1 MSDVSP
7 LEGDATDRS
16 ATASL
21 QAVVDAAMEAAFA
34 ISTRTMRILA
44 VNSRFVE
51 ASGIPSDE
59 LVGEPCA
66 SLCSGPGASC
76 PGRRCPLP
84 LATTGQD
91 SPISLHAG
99 LLAGDDWSVAGRVR
113 HAEGVA
119 ILLRPPWST
128 RPVGNAHRG
137 ESRASEGAPT
147 VRALGGFSVRLAS
160 GEEFAPRR
168 PQTLRLLQLLL
179 VSDGAVSNAHTA
191 ASLWP
196 ERQPLDSINSI
207 RVLVHDL
214 RHSLEPG
221 LARGRRSRYIANR
234 GDGYELIEGS
244 LDSDVD
250 SFLRDADAA
259 RVAFERD
266 AASDAIG
273 LAERALDVYGGD
285 LFGVEPE
292 APWFAQRR
300 EDLRR
305 QSVDLRLLYA
315 MLLTGAGNRHSAIE
329 HCRRVT
335 AVDPWREDAHRL
347 MMLLLAE
354 RDGRATAGKY
364 FLRMFSESK
373 REYGVPPSKET
384 AEFVDRLTRGDPF
397 EPLRA
402 SLLHA

>member
-1 MSDVSP
+1 
-7 LEGDATDRS
+7 
-16 ATASL
+16 
-21 QAVVDAAMEAAFA
+21 MEAAFA

-51 ASGIPSDE
+51 VSGIPSDE
-59 LVGEPCA
+59 LIGEPCA
-66 SLCSGPGASC
+66 SLCSGPGAAC
-76 PGRRCPLP
+76 PGSRCPLP
-84 LATTGQD
+84 LATTDQD

-119 ILLRPPWST
+119 ILLRPPRSARLT
-128 RPVGNAHRG
+128 GDATGGVGI
-137 ESRASEGAPT
+137 ASEAAPT
-147 VRALGGFSVRLAS
+147 VRALGGFSVLLPS
-160 GEEFAPRR
+160 GEDFVPRR
-168 PQTLRLLQLLL
+168 PQTLRLFQLLL
-179 VSDGAVSNAHTA
+179 VSEGAVSIADMA
-191 ASLWP
+191 AALWS
-196 ERQPLDSINSI
+196 ERQPLDVINSI

-214 RHSLEPG
+214 RHSLEPD
-221 LARGRRSRYIANR
+221 LTRGRRSRYIANR
-234 GDGYELIEGS
+234 GDGYALIEGS
-244 LDSDVD
+244 LAIDVD
-250 SFLRDADAA
+250 SFLRDAEAA

-266 AASDAIG
+266 GASDAIR
-273 LAERALDVYGGD
+273 LAERALDVYGGN
-285 LFGVEPE
+285 LFGGEPE
-292 APWFAQRR
+292 APWFARRR

-373 REYGVPPSKET
+373 REHGVPPSKET
-384 AEFVDRLTRGDPF
+384 AEFVERLTRGDPF
-397 EPLRA
+397 EPIRAALLR
-402 SLLHA
+402 S

>member
-1 MSDVSP
+1 
-7 LEGDATDRS
+7 
-16 ATASL
+16 
-21 QAVVDAAMEAAFA
+21 MEAAFA

-51 ASGIPSDE
+51 VSGLPSDE

-76 PGRRCPLP
+76 PGSRCPLP

-99 LLAGDDWSVAGRVR
+99 LLAGDDWSVAARVR
-113 HAEGVA
+113 HADGVA
-119 ILLRPPWST
+119 ILLRPPWSA
-128 RPVGNAHRG
+128 RLAGNAYG
-137 ESRASEGAPT
+137 GVGSASSGAPT
-147 VRALGGFSVRLAS
+147 VRALGGFSVQLAS
-160 GEEFAPRR
+160 GEPFAPRR
-168 PQTLRLLQLLL
+168 PQTVRLLQLLL
-179 VSDGAVSNAHTA
+179 VSDGAVSNADTA

-196 ERQPLDSINSI
+196 RRQPVDVINSI

-214 RHSLEPG
+214 RHSLEPD
-221 LARGRRSRYIANR
+221 LARGRNSRYIAIR
-234 GDGYELIEGS
+234 GDAYELIEGS
-244 LDSDVD
+244 LATDID
-250 SFLRDADAA
+250 SFVRDAEAA

-266 AASDAIG
+266 GASDAIR

-285 LFGVEPE
+285 LFGAEPE
-292 APWFAQRR
+292 APWFSRRR

-329 HCRRVT
+329 HCRQVT

-402 SLLHA
+402 SLLQA